1 MRRPVNS
8 PYTITTEFGIPDSN
22 AFFGYHSGV
31 DYGVARNT
39 PIYAPTAGKIVYLT
53 LHSTGGN
60 MVIIFDGQFYHRLMH
75 NTSFASG
82 LQVNSQVTEGQVVA
96 YAGDTGLAFGVHC
109 HWDIS
114 DEIISP
120 ATPRPSSFAHFKD
133 PAKWLA
139 GEYNVTQGVIM
150 DTNDG
155 IAKYRTSLFREPEST
170 AAASQWNGMKP
181 SVADDKLRTTPEWQA
196 NAAKLK
202 AYDALQSQVAE
213 LSSRPTKAELEA
225 VIQTANQERDKI
237 AVLETALAE
246 EKAKPPVTIEVT
258 HEVTKEVEVV
268 KNPTWL
274 NKVID
279 FINNLLRSK

>member
-1 MRRPVNS
+1 MARRPVNS
-8 PYTITTEFGIPDSN
+8 PFTITTEFGIPDSN

-114 DEIISP
+114 DEIISSQ
-120 ATPRPSSFAHFKD
+120 TPRPSSFAHFKD

-139 GEYNVTQGVIM
+139 GEYQVKGDIM
-150 DTNDG
+150 NQEAGTEL
-155 IAKYRTSLFREPEST
+155 YRTALFREPEST
-170 AAASQWNGMKP
+170 AGASQWNGQTP
-181 SVADDKLRTTPEWQA
+181 AQALRAVRGAEWQSI
-196 NAAKLK
+196 KGRLD
-202 AYDALQSQVAE
+202 AYATLQSQVAE

-225 VIQTANQERDKI
+225 VVQTANQERDKI

-258 HEVTKEVEVV
+258 TPVDEKVVVTNWFK
-268 KNPTWL
+268 KLWDKL
-274 NKVID
+274 
-279 FINNLLRSK
+279 FQ